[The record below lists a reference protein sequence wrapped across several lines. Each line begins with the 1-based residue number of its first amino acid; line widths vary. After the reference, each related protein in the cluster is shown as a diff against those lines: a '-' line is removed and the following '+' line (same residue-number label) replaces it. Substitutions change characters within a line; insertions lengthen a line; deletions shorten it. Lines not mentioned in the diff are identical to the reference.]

1 MWRSNVYLIVNH
13 KQQNFSPLPK
23 SGLALC
29 FTFGRFTVCLYISG
43 RVVCFNGVVFPEK
56 HLLDIIICYD
66 LTQSLKQWPCYTI
79 YFYLIFREGES
90 FERYCPVKLDELL
103 KEALR
108 LEQHLKNQKERLKE
122 RLTLITRTL
131 QMPTV

>member
-23 SGLALC
+23 CVLALC